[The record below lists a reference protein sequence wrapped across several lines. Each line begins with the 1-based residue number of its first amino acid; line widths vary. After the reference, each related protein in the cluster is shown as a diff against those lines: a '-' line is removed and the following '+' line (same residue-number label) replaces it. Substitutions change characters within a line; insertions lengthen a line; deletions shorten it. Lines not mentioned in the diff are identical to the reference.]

1 MAKRAKLP
9 LGFNLSIFKSSTAKT
24 EDILNGLLGSKALTA
39 PLGIDKFRYSHIF
52 MKTDSLQLSNL
63 ILSRRYL
70 KVALL
75 AIILFVVNL
84 EQRPGD
90 LKKEYQL

>member
-1 MAKRAKLP
+1 M
-9 LGFNLSIFKSSTAKT
+9 
-24 EDILNGLLGSKALTA
+24 TA